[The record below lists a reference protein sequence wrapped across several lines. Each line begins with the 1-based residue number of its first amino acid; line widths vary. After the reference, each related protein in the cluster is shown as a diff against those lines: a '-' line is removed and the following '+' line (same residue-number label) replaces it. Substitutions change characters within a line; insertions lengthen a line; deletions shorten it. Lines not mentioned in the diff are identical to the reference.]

1 MGISPDSSEKD
12 VLEVF
17 TNYKVSICVVE
28 NFHQFDKI
36 YEVST
41 DMHTRKSGEREGG
54 EEGEGPCFALP
65 GPMQVWPQLP
75 HLNAVVLWNGQFRYP
90 LNRVYEV
97 RRHSY
102 QLHIHSDCIY
112 MP

>member
-41 DMHTRKSGEREGG
+41 DMHTRKSGGRGGG
-54 EEGEGPCFALP
+54 EEGEDPVLHYLALCRCGPSCP
-65 GPMQVWPQLP
+65 TSM
-75 HLNAVVLWNGQFRYP
+75 LWCCGMGNSGT
-90 LNRVYEV
+90 L
-97 RRHSY
+97 
-102 QLHIHSDCIY
+102 
-112 MP
+112 